1 MVKVVGSFSA
11 LFTAVLVFLTGN
23 GLLNTLLS
31 TRMAME
37 GYPMAV
43 TGVVLSCYFA
53 GLLAG
58 STVCHRPIQRVGHI
72 RAFTIFAAGTT
83 ATTLLHGLWMTPVAW
98 AILRFLCG
106 ISTFGM
112 YMVIESWLNE
122 CTESRYRG
130 RIFSVYIALSYLGIG
145 IGQQLLNVGDVG
157 SNHLFIVAG
166 VIFALCLVPVSA
178 TEGSHP
184 QLPERKKIQFRRV
197 FRTSPIGMLGSMAAG
212 LTNSAFFAM
221 MPAVCTRIGMSH
233 SQLAW
238 IMSAAVFSGLTAQW
252 IVGAVSDRFDRT
264 LVLVVIAAAIAV
276 VSGWIFV
283 GQVTTYRFLIVKMGL
298 LGALVFAVY
307 PVSVARAHDVFD
319 GKDTV
324 AVSGCLLFAY
334 SVGACVSPLLAS
346 GLMTL
351 LKSPFGLFAFWFLV
365 NASLALV
372 TLYLLKR
379 EKVEVVAVEDQ
390 VAFVPMKRSSPV
402 VMAMDPRNETQGS
415 IQSIPE
421 TDANFSRPAANA
433 GQER

>member
-1 MVKVVGSFSA
+1 VVKIVSSFSA

-31 TRMAME
+31 TRLAME
-37 GYPMAV
+37 GYPMTV

-83 ATTLLHGLWMTPVAW
+83 ATTLLHGLWVTPVAW
-98 AILRFLCG
+98 GVLRFLCG

-122 CTESRYRG
+122 CTDYRYRG

-145 IGQQLLNVGDVG
+145 IGQQLLNIGEVG
-157 SNHLFIVAG
+157 SNDLFIVAG

-178 TEGSHP
+178 TEGIHP

-197 FRTSPIGMLGSMAAG
+197 FRISPIGMLGSMAAG

-221 MPAVCTRIGMSH
+221 MPAVCTSIGMSH

-238 IMSAAVFSGLTAQW
+238 IMSATVFSGLTAQW
-252 IVGAVSDRFDRT
+252 VVGAVSDRFDRT
-264 LVLVVIAAAIAV
+264 LVLVVVAAAIAV

-283 GQVTTYRFLIVKMGL
+283 GQVTTYRFLVVKMGL

-365 NASLALV
+365 NASLALI

-390 VAFVPMKRSSPV
+390 VAFVPMKRSSAV
-402 VMAMDPRNETQGS
+402 VIAMDPRNETQGG
-415 IQSIPE
+415 IRSIPKTE
-421 TDANFSRPAANA
+421 VNFPRHSANA
-433 GQER
+433 EQER